1 MIKVLIFISLVF
13 FTFEI
18 DHCEDVDA
26 ICKKCMDGY
35 RLIWSYCSQQDLT
48 STIEHCIYGNSY
60 NNRCNFCEK
69 GYALT
74 VDGKC
79 KENTIHCK
87 LFEGDSCVECE
98 EYFKL
103 EKGKCEKS
111 SCYEYEDGVC
121 QCEEGFYNN
130 DKGGCSKIPIK
141 FCEIGNRTHCKECDL
156 GYYVDDKYECSKV
169 TIEFCEHGNKDTCK
183 ECKSG
188 YYLDKGKCLKI
199 PFEFCESGDA
209 NSCDDCEGGYDW
221 NETSKKCEKWE
232 DYEEDNGGN
241 IQNCIMVNKNDNT
254 ICDQCYSEYFWDSQ
268 SKTCKSVCT
277 QTEEV
282 CDECAENYYSYDY
295 GKTCEKIDPEYIGDD
310 ENDSRFLKIELAVLA
325 ILSFLLI

>member
-26 ICKKCMDGY
+26 ICKRCMDGY
-35 RLIWSYCSQQDLT
+35 RLIWSYCSPQDLIET
-48 STIEHCIYGNSY
+48 PNIEHCIYGDSY
-60 NNRCNFCEK
+60 NNICYICEE

-79 KENTIHCK
+79 KQNTIHCD
-87 LFEGDSCVECE
+87 LFQGDSCVECE
-98 EYFKL
+98 KYFKL

-141 FCEIGNRTHCKECDL
+141 FCEIGNRTHCKECDW

-199 PFEFCESGDA
+199 PFEFCERGDA
-209 NSCDDCEGGYDW
+209 NSCEYCEGEYYW
-221 NETSKKCEKWE
+221 NQTSKKFKNGRIMKKIM
-232 DYEEDNGGN
+232 EE
-241 IQNCIMVNKNDNT
+241 T
-254 ICDQCYSEYFWDSQ
+254 F
-268 SKTCKSVCT
+268 KTV
-277 QTEEV
+277 
-282 CDECAENYYSYDY
+282 
-295 GKTCEKIDPEYIGDD
+295 
-310 ENDSRFLKIELAVLA
+310 
-325 ILSFLLI
+325 